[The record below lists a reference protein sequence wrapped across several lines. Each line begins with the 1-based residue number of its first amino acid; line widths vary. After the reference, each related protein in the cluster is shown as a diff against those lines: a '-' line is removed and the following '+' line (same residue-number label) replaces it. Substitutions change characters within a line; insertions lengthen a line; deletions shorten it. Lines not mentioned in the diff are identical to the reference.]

1 MVAAGLELV
10 RELTN
15 EDDDHNLI
23 QLSLGQNIQV
33 EYRKKVDQGMFNRQT
48 VPPPVLPSKTKKF
61 AIGGSRP
68 PSAFKMS

>member
-15 EDDDHNLI
+15 EDDDHRLI
-23 QLSLGQNIQV
+23 QLSLIQV
-33 EYRKKVDQGMFNRQT
+33 EYRKKVDQGIFNRQT